1 MQTADYANIL
11 DKISQTQ
18 NQLVKVGDET
28 LIVPIRVPT
37 NGEYVVIDAVN
48 FVCNISS
55 FDSFEMLSLETSS
68 SDLLNMGL
76 DLNQEQ
82 YEYIINLALDNLKI
96 HLGEIFG
103 EDFANLMATGRGIHY
118 YKHGYTASSKE
129 GDLLLNVG
137 IGGQKNT
144 VFIGVT
150 GTGCKLAADGWENRL
165 HHFLEKIAING
176 RITRIDL
183 AHDDLDGSYSS
194 FEMANQKE
202 SEQAFMLPK
211 ARNRPAVRIDGE
223 FKHGDPQDKGLTLY
237 VGSRPN
243 GKIIRCYEKGKQLGD
258 KSSAWFRSEVEFH
271 NKKRLIPFDVL
282 LHPTEYFCGAYPYTL
297 ELVELAKKH
306 GGDNTPQHLQA
317 MPSVKNES
325 KISLFRMIEIFKTQF
340 GKHLKTMGELFVKDD
355 KPDYNKIFEI
365 LKTDKKD
372 DYYPKRLRL
381 PVAFFSRKD
390 KLQAINEF
398 EKEFLEKSYNNFLT
412 QRQHQQKLDDMA
424 KQAKTIDYVMDYFYN
439 ILKSPTNNL
448 NLNPMF

>member
-82 YEYIINLALDNLKI
+82 YEYIINLALDNLTI
-96 HLGEIFG
+96 HLSEIFG
-103 EDFANLMATGRGIHY
+103 ENFAKLTATGRGIHY
-118 YKHGYTASSKE
+118 YKHGYAINSPE
-129 GDLLLNVG
+129 GDLLANVG

-144 VFIGVT
+144 VFVGIT
-150 GTGCKLAADGWENRL
+150 GTGCKLAADGWESRL
-165 HHFLEKIAING
+165 HHFLEKIAVGG

-194 FEMANQKE
+194 FDMANQKE
-202 SEQAFMLPK
+202 NENAFMLPK

-258 KSSAWFRSEVEFH
+258 KSSPWFRSEVEFH

-297 ELVELAKKH
+297 ELVELAKNH
-306 GGDNTPQHLQA
+306 GGDNTPQTPNA
-317 MPSVKNES
+317 MPSIKEECT
-325 KISLFRMIEIFKTQF
+325 ISLKRAKSILKHQF
-340 GKHLKTMGELFVKDD
+340 GKYLKVFMDIYTKKD
-355 KPDYNKIFEI
+355 KFGNTVPDYELILNE
-365 LKTDKKD
+365 LKTDKTKD
-372 DYYPKRLRL
+372 YHPKRLRT
-381 PVAFFSRKD
+381 ASH
-390 KLQAINEF
+390 
-398 EKEFLEKSYNNFLT
+398 FLSSEIIAKPKPTPERLRIREHLAKHGRIKSAAEEMDELCNVWGL
-412 QRQHQQKLDDMA
+412 
-424 KQAKTIDYVMDYFYN
+424 KT
-439 ILKSPTNNL
+439 L
-448 NLNPMF
+448 NLANHASFASP